1 MLVYKFY
8 STLPGIIS
16 GYASHYTRYRQKAN
30 AFYNNETVEW
40 GYEGI
45 HSSEL
50 YTQRAV
56 EIIKNHNKNVV
67 SKLSIFLVDLNLNYF
82 PRSLT
87 AIKKTNL
94 IHSSVDKCCMG
105 L

>member
-1 MLVYKFY
+1 MLIFTRNYRKKSSLCLFF
-8 STLPGIIS
+8 SKSFLTLPGIIS

-40 GYEGI
+40 GYGGI

-56 EIIKNHNKNVV
+56 EIIKNHNRNVV
-67 SKLSIFLVDLNLNYF
+67 SKL
-82 PRSLT
+82 
-87 AIKKTNL
+87 
-94 IHSSVDKCCMG
+94 
-105 L
+105 